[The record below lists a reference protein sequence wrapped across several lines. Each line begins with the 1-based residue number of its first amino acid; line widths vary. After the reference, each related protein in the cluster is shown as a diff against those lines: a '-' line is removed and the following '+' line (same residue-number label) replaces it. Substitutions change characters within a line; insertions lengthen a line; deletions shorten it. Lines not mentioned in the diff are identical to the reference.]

1 MFNTTNPL
9 CFCNLQNYKI
19 MLTEEDLWLFVCVSV
34 IVLRSA
40 QPVKHITA
48 LYQRYP
54 CSREN
59 RRRESTR
66 VRVTRRE
73 Q

>member
-1 MFNTTNPL
+1 
-9 CFCNLQNYKI
+9 